1 MLPQAS
7 SEIGMNEGQKALL
20 IEKLQWQKRSI
31 FSRYAFFYGVVI
43 IMLALLLHRVEHLAD
58 ISAYGWGII
67 SAFSGPFFCLFTFYL
82 VRDIRRDISP
92 LKKDIS
98 CAKCWQHHFV
108 VHKYYHALI
117 KKYLLFYPGKEDEYI
132 EVSPEDFNRII
143 EGESLNL
150 VTSQSDEII
159 CLQRDNG
166 EIIRAF
172 DFSFK

>member
-1 MLPQAS
+1 MLQQAS
-7 SEIGMNEGQKALL
+7 SEIRMNEDHKGLL
-20 IEKLQWQKRSI
+20 VEKLQWSKRTI
-31 FSRYAFFYGVVI
+31 FSRYACFYGAVI
-43 IMLALLLHRVEHLAD
+43 FILALLLNKVKHLSD
-58 ISAYGWGII
+58 ISMYGWEII
-67 SAFSGPFFCLFTFYL
+67 SAFSLPFLSIFTFFL
-82 VRDIRRDISP
+82 VRDIRRDVIP

-108 VHKYYHALI
+108 AQKYYHALI

-132 EVSPEDFNRII
+132 EVSPEDFDKLI
-143 EGESLNL
+143 EGEYLNL